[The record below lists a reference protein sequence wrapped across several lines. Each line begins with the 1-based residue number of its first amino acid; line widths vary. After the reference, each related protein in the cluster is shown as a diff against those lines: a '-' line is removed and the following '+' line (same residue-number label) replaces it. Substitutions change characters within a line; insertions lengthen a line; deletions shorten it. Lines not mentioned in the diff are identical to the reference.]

1 MNKLRPLFLASK
13 WFGLALLF
21 VSLIVYALFQGDHS
35 SWFLTYF
42 FGFILLFV
50 LIFSIYRLKNWQLI
64 RKFDKQEYFSGD
76 AINLRLSLTRKS
88 HFPVCYLLVKQPLP
102 GSLHAQH
109 VLRELTFPF
118 FKRKLMLPFET
129 VQAKRGI
136 HEFPPLELRTSD
148 PLGLIERSIRM
159 GEPKTLIVYPT
170 YFPEIANKLSEAS
183 PEHGKNATHWTI
195 KKNENLHGLREYNP
209 GDRVASIDWKTT
221 AKTGTMMTREF
232 ENSAKSRM
240 SVGFFGSP
248 DPDFEI
254 ALSAAYSFVRKMV
267 EENGE
272 LRVALFGSPSETFD
286 FNQGKKH
293 LSELS
298 HAFAKIKPQEPAVLL
313 PELQEELAQSEHL
326 LLFTSTTNEALL
338 REVHKW
344 GENKVTLVAL
354 QESGAKHPQ
363 IIYLSK
369 MELSHSKGGI

>member
-13 WFGLALLF
+13 WVGLVLLF
-21 VSLIVYALFQGDHS
+21 AGLIVYTLFQGDNA

-42 FGFILLFV
+42 FGLVLLFILV
-50 LIFSIYRLKNWQLI
+50 LSLYRLKNWRFV
-64 RKFDKQEYFSGD
+64 RKFNKQEYFAGD
-76 AINLRLSLTRKS
+76 AIDIELLLTRKS
-88 HFPVCYLLVKQPLP
+88 HFPVSYLLVRQPIP
-102 GSLHAQH
+102 NSLLAGHT
-109 VLRELTFPF
+109 LRELAFPF
-118 FKRKLMLPFET
+118 FKNTLALPFET
-129 VQAKRGI
+129 LEAKRGI
-136 HEFPPLELRTSD
+136 HRFAPLELRTSD
-148 PLGLIERSIRM
+148 PLGLIERSIAT
-159 GEPKTLIVYPT
+159 GEAETLTVFPA
-170 YFPEIANKLSEAS
+170 YFPEIADKLSEAA
-183 PEHGKNATHWTI
+183 PERGKNATHWTI
-195 KKNENLHGLREYNP
+195 KKNDNLHGLREYSA
-209 GDRVASIDWKTT
+209 GDRIASIDWKTT

-240 SVGFFGSP
+240 SVGFFGAP
-248 DPDFEI
+248 HPDFEA

-272 LRVALFGSPSETFD
+272 LRVALFGSPSETLD

-313 PELQEELAQSEHL
+313 PLLQEELAQSEHL
-326 LLFTSTTNEALL
+326 LLFTSTTSEALL

-354 QESGAKHPQ
+354 QENGPRHPQ

-369 MELSHSKGGI
+369 MALSRRKGGF